1 MRRFQP
7 AVLAAIT
14 RQYATAR
21 RRLLPAVQGQVPLGR
36 TGRKAQRHQPAGP
49 AEAHTRPGAGTCPRP
64 ARPPAS
70 RAARAGAGR
79 AAALHPRSA
88 HAQAARPAPRRPA
101 EPISGSSPPRPGQRP
116 GPPGQPPR
124 CACPGTPAR
133 PPFTN
138 PFTEHTA
145 KARKIIPGPL
155 TCTFVAG
162 QDLNLRPL
170 GYETYDPRPRR
181 PGQSHL
187 GRPDLCPREP
197 AIFSCPGSSPPP
209 RPIPQRGVLLIFRT
223 ADPYRISLECAQ

>member
-49 AEAHTRPGAGTCPRP
+49 AEAHTRPGAGTCPRH
-64 ARPPAS
+64 ARPPAC
-70 RAARAGAGR
+70 RTARADAGR

-124 CACPGTPAR
+124 CACPGTPAML
-133 PPFTN
+133 PFTN

-145 KARKIIPGPL
+145 RGPEDH
-155 TCTFVAG
+155 FRAS
-162 QDLNLRPL
+162 DLHLRSGGRMNLRPL

-187 GRPDLCPREP
+187 GRPDLGLRGP

-209 RPIPQRGVLLIFRT
+209 RPVPQRPVYKSVYTHPSR
-223 ADPYRISLECAQ
+223 